1 MPLPFSGINF
11 GATSRL
17 HRLLCEFSAIRGVT
31 IGWLWWACP
40 THFCP
45 EVDEFLRGWGC
56 SASWPLST
64 PDLRYI
70 LKLRVR
76 HVWPPP
82 QFWAGD
88 AQWRIQKFWKVG
100 AGDSVATSSSFMAGV
115 RTQQTICLLYG
126 KRRQKIQ
133 SQWEYPS
140 PLNRPLA
147 TPLSAFVGRLIF
159 SGAWRQAILSW
170 AGPSMNRRLRA
181 LWYEW
186 PVLAKLPYLSSL
198 FSV

>member
-1 MPLPFSGINF
+1 MQIWWVFTGVGVLCLWTPL
-11 GATSRL
+11 
-17 HRLLCEFSAIRGVT
+17 H
-31 IGWLWWACP
+31 
-40 THFCP
+40 
-45 EVDEFLRGWGC
+45 
-56 SASWPLST
+56 

-88 AQWRIQKFWKVG
+88 AQWRIQKLWKVG
-100 AGDSVATSSSFMAGV
+100 ADDSVATSSSFMAGV

-159 SGAWRQAILSW
+159 SGAWRQAIRSW
-170 AGPSMNRRLRA
+170 AGLSMNLRLRA
-181 LWYEW
+181 LWYEYPSW
-186 PVLAKLPYLSSL
+186 QNFHISPVCFQFNASFDSVMQLGVKTNSLCARYLYR
-198 FSV
+198 